1 MRPGENNASG
11 IALIT
16 GDSKLT
22 TAGLEEKIAS
32 IHAHL
37 TKKTVGPQEPVIV
50 CVSGEEQLLASLWVL
65 RQCNITCIPLM
76 PDATKADIALVLA
89 TCGARYVIA
98 DQSQLH
104 KLQGLEVIPADDSAA
119 TEMPDVLAGG
129 VQPMAV
135 PYIFF
140 DQADKD
146 SAIRRCTGEQL
157 QTFFE
162 ALDRLLSAQGN
173 DVILLSHEIP
183 FPQFVMELIWAS
195 SRGITVVRDNPA
207 TPAALARYIYS
218 PDQFEMGFGL
228 FHFGSYVETGEKNKY
243 KLLFDTARFADEH
256 GFCSVWTPERHFNEF
271 GGLFPNP
278 SVLSAALA
286 VATSRVQIRSGSLV
300 APLHHPARIAEDWS
314 LIDNLSNGRAAISF
328 ACGWQCDDF
337 ALAPQHYAHRQQY
350 MLEELD
356 IVRRLWRGEK
366 VALKNGLD
374 KEIEVAIFPKPIQ
387 KELPIWVTSSGKT
400 ETFVDAGKIGANI
413 LTHLLWQNTDELI
426 DKIAAYRK
434 SLADNGF
441 DPRAGKVS
449 VMVHTFLGNDNE
461 TVKDKVR
468 EPLKNYIRTST
479 QLIQSMI
486 KSNVESSKAKEVVGR
501 YGSLDDEIPAHLMD
515 ELMEIA
521 FNRFFDEAA
530 LLGTV
535 EKARTTIKKLKGYD
549 VDEIAA
555 LIDFGLGGSDILQSL
570 EYLNELRGLYDKK
583 NFSNYPVTI
592 LHCSQQTLEQMA
604 GDAAYTRFLEQQRI
618 VLAETTELQQLP
630 SWLLSKTNI
639 VQTSCDANGDMEMH
653 VHLPDSPVSALASV
667 FTASVSNEF

>member
-1 MRPGENNASG
+1 MRPGENNASEN
-11 IALIT
+11 ILIT
-16 GDSKLT
+16 SDSKLT
-22 TAGLEEKIAS
+22 TAGLEEKISS
-32 IHAHL
+32 IHTHL
-37 TKKTVGPQEPVIV
+37 RRKAVGPQDPVMV
-50 CVSGEEQLLASLWVL
+50 CVSGEEQLLASLWAL
-65 RQCNITCIPLM
+65 RQRNITCIPLM
-76 PDATKADIALVLA
+76 PNVTKADIAFVSVE
-89 TCGARYVIA
+89 CGAGYVIA

-104 KLQGLEVIPADDSAA
+104 KLEGLEVLPADDSSD
-119 TEMPDVLAGG
+119 TEMPDGLVCNAPLTAI
-129 VQPMAV
+129 

-140 DQADKD
+140 NQLNRTITRFTSD
-146 SAIRRCTGEQL
+146 QL
-157 QTFFE
+157 QTSFE
-162 ALDRLLSAQGN
+162 ALDRLLSSKGN
-173 DVILLSHEIP
+173 DVMLLSHEIA

-195 SRGITVVRDNPA
+195 SRGITVVTDNLA

-218 PDQFEMGFGL
+218 PDQFEMDFGL
-228 FHFGSYVETGEKNKY
+228 FHFGSYVETGDTNKY
-243 KLLFDTARFADEH
+243 KLLLDTARFADEH
-256 GFCSVWTPERHFNEF
+256 GFCALWTPERHFNEF

-300 APLHHPARIAEDWS
+300 APLHHPIRIAEDWS
-314 LIDNLSNGRAAISF
+314 LVDNLSNGRAAISF

-337 ALAPQHYAHRQQY
+337 ALAPQHYSHRQQY

-356 IVRRLWRGEK
+356 IIRRLWRGEK
-366 VALKNGLD
+366 VAIKNGLD

-387 KELPIWVTSSGKT
+387 KELPIWITSSGNT
-400 ETFVDAGKIGANI
+400 ETFVDAGKIGANV
-413 LTHLLWQNTDELI
+413 LTHLLWQDTDELM

-449 VMVHTFLGNDNE
+449 VMVHTFLGNNNE

-501 YGSLDDEIPAHLMD
+501 YGSLEDEIPAHLMD

-555 LIDFGLGGSDILQSL
+555 LIDFGIGANDIPESL
-570 EYLNELRGLYDKK
+570 EYLNELKELYDKK
-583 NFSNYPVTI
+583 NFTHYPVTI
-592 LHCSQQTLEQMA
+592 LHCPWQMLEQMA
-604 GDAAYTRFLEQQRI
+604 GDAAYTRFLKQQRI
-618 VLAETTELQQLP
+618 VLVETTELQQLP
-630 SWLLSKTNI
+630 SWLLYKTNI
-639 VQTSCDANGDMEMH
+639 VRTTCDANGDMEMH
-653 VHLPDSPVSALASV
+653 IHLPVSPVSSLASV